1 MTILAALNPGQHMS
15 YHSHDHRDEVWTV
28 IRGSGRTIV
37 DGMEQQI
44 RTGDVITMEAGT
56 RHTVIAGDEGL
67 QLIEVQIGSEISAAD
82 KRKYEL

>member
-1 MTILAALNPGQHMS
+1 M
-15 YHSHDHRDEVWTV
+15 
-28 IRGSGRTIV
+28 IRGLGKTIV

-44 RTGDVITMEAGT
+44 RIGDVITMEAGS

-82 KRKYEL
+82 KCKYEL